1 MGRLKKI
8 ISVIVSIFTYIL
20 LFVLI
25 LVIYGK
31 CSLMFTDK
39 MYPSYFGYT
48 MFEVASGSMEPTLY
62 INDVILVN
70 VTQNDLKEGDIIAFQ
85 GDDVVITHRILFIDG
100 NTITVK
106 GDKNN
111 TIDKPID
118 RSQVIG
124 KVVKILPKFGVWKK
138 ILTEPKILFALFIT
152 LVLFDF
158 ALSYNNREDKML
170 SDTLDAAFASTSEEF
185 KKKKRIVRKK
195 KVEAIPKEKKEKT
208 IKESIK
214 KESEVKKEVEVEEEK
229 KITSKEN
236 KKDVIESEEL
246 LEITRK
252 IDIEEINKLI
262 EDEKI
267 KLSKKEI
274 NDINSQLDNAGDKEV
289 HAIILSKKEN
299 NFLEYTMRLDLNEIQ
314 KKIADKMK

>member
-1 MGRLKKI
+1 MGHLKKI

-20 LFVLI
+20 LFILV

-39 MYPSYFGYT
+39 TYPSYFGYT
-48 MFEVASGSMEPTLY
+48 LFEVASGSMEPTLY
-62 INDVILVN
+62 IDDVILVKI
-70 VTQNDLKEGDIIAFQ
+70 TQDNLKKGDIIAFQ
-85 GDDVVITHRILFIDG
+85 GDDVVITHRIILINDD
-100 NTITVK
+100 TITVK
-106 GDKNN
+106 GDSNN

-138 ILTEPKILFALFIT
+138 ILTEPKILFAIFIT

-158 ALSYNNREDKML
+158 ALSYNKEDKMI

-185 KKKKRIVRKK
+185 KKRPVIRKK
-195 KVEAIPKEKKEKT
+195 KKVKKEKEKKEK
-208 IKESIK
+208 IK
-214 KESEVKKEVEVEEEK
+214 KEVVKEEE
-229 KITSKEN
+229 SSNQEDV
-236 KKDVIESEEL
+236 KKDVIESEKL

-274 NDINSQLDNAGDKEV
+274 NNINAQLNNLGEKEVHGVGANVKEV
-289 HAIILSKKEN
+289 HAVTLSKKEKQ
-299 NFLEYTMRLDLNEIQ
+299 FLEYTMRLDLNEIQ
-314 KKIADKMK
+314 KKIANKMK

>member
-1 MGRLKKI
+1 MGRLKKL

-20 LFVLI
+20 LLILI

-31 CSLMFTDK
+31 CSVMFTDK

-62 INDVILVN
+62 VDDVILVN
-70 VTQNDLKEGDIIAFQ
+70 VTQDNLKKGDIIAFQ
-85 GDDVVITHRILFIDG
+85 SDDVVITHRIILIDG
-100 NTITVK
+100 DMITVK
-106 GDKNN
+106 GDSNN
-111 TIDKPID
+111 TIDKPIN

-138 ILTEPKILFALFIT
+138 ILTEPKILFAIFIT

-158 ALSYNNREDKML
+158 ALSYNKEDKMI

-185 KKKKRIVRKK
+185 KTKKRIVKRKK
-195 KVEAIPKEKKEKT
+195 KESKPKEKKEK
-208 IKESIK
+208 
-214 KESEVKKEVEVEEEK
+214 VKKEPVKKEKVVEKIEVLKNPEPVTQEE
-229 KITSKEN
+229 I
-236 KKDVIESEEL
+236 KKDVIESEKL

-252 IDIEEINKLI
+252 IDIAEINKLI
-262 EDEKI
+262 EDEKL
-267 KLSKKEI
+267 KLSRREI
-274 NDINSQLDNAGDKEV
+274 NNINLQLDNLERREV
-289 HAIILSKKEN
+289 HAVSLTKKEKK
-299 NFLEYTMRLDLNEIQ
+299 FLEYTMRLDLNEIQ